1 MITSLDLQRITKLL
15 LENSMMGKLAALE
28 DKLQKLPVIE
38 SQNTPDDLIT
48 MNSEITY
55 YDHMQMEAVKLRLV
69 YQLSPLYGNQTS
81 IMSPLGTC
89 LLGMKPHEEAIFE
102 TRDGGRRKI
111 SVSSISYQP
120 ESQGDFH
127 L

>member
-28 DKLQKLPVIE
+28 DKLQKLPVIK

-89 LLGMKPHEEAIFE
+89 LLGMKPNEEAIFE